1 MEARMEPF
9 AAILVL
15 GIVGLLVIAILGL
28 TAKYRAIVSMPDQ
41 RQ

>member
-1 MEARMEPF
+1 MEPF

-15 GIVGLLVIAILGL
+15 GIIGLGDHRHPRRDP
-28 TAKYRAIVSMPDQ
+28 TDHAIVSMPDQ